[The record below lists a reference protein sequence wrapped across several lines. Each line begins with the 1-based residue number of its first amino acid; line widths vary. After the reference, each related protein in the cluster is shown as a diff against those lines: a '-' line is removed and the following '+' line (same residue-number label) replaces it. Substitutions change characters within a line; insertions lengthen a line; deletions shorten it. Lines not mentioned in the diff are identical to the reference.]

1 MAEII
6 TYPNPLLRE
15 KSQPIQNIQEA
26 LSLAQKLQQTILDK
40 EGRLVGVGL
49 SAIQIGIP
57 KRIFLAFSKSSRK
70 FLVFVNPQIIWYS
83 KALTSGI
90 PETKNKYE
98 GCLSLPNKW
107 AIIRRAKKIKITY
120 QTLSGQTLTRQFSGQ
135 IATIIQHEYDHLE
148 GILFIDRAKEQGEKI
163 YELAKDEK
171 GKEYLK
177 EINYRAASL
186 PYQQTG

>member
-70 FLVFVNPQIIWYS
+70 FLIFVNPKIIWYS

-177 EINYRAASL
+177 ETSL
-186 PYQQTG
+186 N